1 MVSKRL
7 MGSVSDVVIRREV
20 YGASDH
26 VPVCID
32 FKEVEEHASK

>member
-7 MGSVSDVVIRREV
+7 MERVSDVVIRREV

-32 FKEVEEHASK
+32 LRDADEHASK

>member
-1 MVSKRL
+1 
-7 MGSVSDVVIRREV
+7 MGRVEDVVIRMEV

-32 FKEVEEHASK
+32 FKAVDEQASK